1 MQKLGQV
8 DFKKLGKRLS
18 FLWLDNGMDLERV
31 DLFED
36 VKAYNIIDTS
46 DCVAAYYKKTKE
58 MYLGDVA
65 LIKQFFVTK
74 VLVFTQQGKQST
86 EVLQKE
92 DGIYVK
98 RTKVN
103 EQAGI
108 YYELVLYNAKVYT
121 ELYETSDVRIEVST
135 ADENRGIDVPPLN
148 IRDYEAVN
156 IVGVL
161 DRSIGSED
169 YYPIEY
175 LKAKYPLEHIEACDY
190 VVVASIEEADRRLQR
205 FIDAPTKVKA
215 VDTETTGTHIGMF
228 GDDILTGVVLS
239 FSEDESTYYPF
250 RQDKCEFNLP
260 RSYLS
265 KILKA
270 IKNQPEDVTIVAH
283 NGKFDKQA
291 FMKERPC
298 YLKHSKY
305 ISKYEDPEQ
314 LEELEEYELRV
325 DTDTYILSVLCDPR
339 QVKGLHSLKGL
350 VARLFKQFYLE
361 LTDIFKNKNDIRF
374 NVLSKV
380 IIKYYA
386 CPDTSNAIKVFNVLI
401 KKLPKEEH
409 KILNLESRLV
419 EVKAINEFYGLRCDQ
434 ELLIRKLEN
443 EAYKVQML
451 GDMFREMHHTTKN
464 INSADVRREILYGQL
479 RCPVVVR
486 TDKNQPS
493 TSKVAIAHILE
504 TGALRNYD
512 TTKVP
517 PDIVDLEKRTV
528 IKGETLI
535 SNRYPSLIILQQ
547 YALATKE
554 VGAYQRLRRMSE
566 GGRIKFY
573 INQVGAGSGR
583 QTSDA
588 HQFSDGMKELVLAD
602 SKHHYLWSADYK
614 QVELRILAYLAQQE
628 DLIAMESDPVV
639 DVHRA
644 VLSLIKNKP
653 MWAITEEERKKG
665 KAVNF
670 GVVYLMTEY
679 GLAKRLYGPK
689 YTREE
694 LFDSQKAITDFYNS
708 LPYVKV
714 FIEKNKKFLLENGYI
729 ATKMGRRR
737 LFPQLLDP
745 TLPAKK
751 VGSLLRA
758 GNNTPVQGFGA
769 DLLKIVE
776 TNIQCYIREQGWDE
790 LVDCNGV
797 FLPKVRLM
805 LSIHDEVLVSSHE
818 SIAIEEIIKMFK
830 VCMEIEIPGAPPFFS
845 APAMIKNWYDGKD
858 SSYEVDILF
867 RDQVIAA
874 WERDR
879 TSLLH
884 VDTYLEDL
892 DRFRSERI
900 AGYMQGLVRK
910 YKTVD
915 AVAAHVQH
923 PELTHTLIELY
934 VPKKERKK
942 LTHEERIRLAAERY
956 MMGYQEEKSTKMK
969 EDDTVEITEVTS
981 FDTLREYVH
990 VDASGELIVENVE
1003 DEFQEEDALDIII
1016 EDSNDIQSMGMDLC
1030 YVQFTLQD
1038 VLVDITEFGSLERA
1052 EKVNQEI
1059 AKLHS
1064 KKKYY
1069 RVLYIFRD
1077 KCIRSNL
1084 MVGYEDKEALN
1095 MIVANAL
1102 KEDVA

>member
-1 MQKLGQV
+1 
-8 DFKKLGKRLS
+8 
-18 FLWLDNGMDLERV
+18 MDLERV

-36 VKAYNIIDTS
+36 VKGYNIIDTS
-46 DCVAAYYKKTKE
+46 NCVAAYYKKTKE
-58 MYLGDVA
+58 MYLGDA
-65 LIKQFFVTK
+65 DLIKQFFAAK
-74 VLVFTQQGKQST
+74 VFVFTQQGKQNT

-92 DGIYVK
+92 DGIYVR

-103 EQAGI
+103 EQVGVK
-108 YYELVLYNAKVYT
+108 YELVLYNAKVYT
-121 ELYETSDVRIEVST
+121 ELYETPDVRIEVVT

-148 IRDYEAVN
+148 IRDYEVAN
-156 IVGVL
+156 IVEGL
-161 DRSIGSED
+161 ESDAGGED
-169 YYPIEY
+169 YYSIEY

-190 VVVASIEEADRRLQR
+190 VVVASMEEADRRLQK
-205 FIDAPTKVKA
+205 FIETPTKVKG

-239 FSEDESTYYPF
+239 CSEEESTYYPF

-270 IKNQPEDVTIVAH
+270 IRDQPEDVTIVAH

-298 YLKHSKY
+298 YLKYSKY
-305 ISKYEDPEQ
+305 LKKYEDPEQ
-314 LEELEEYELRV
+314 LEELDEYGLRV

-339 QVKGLHSLKGL
+339 QIKGLHTLKGRI
-350 VARLFKQFYLE
+350 ARLLKQFYLE
-361 LTDIFKNKNDIRF
+361 LTDIFKSKDNIRF
-374 NVLSKV
+374 NVLPPE

-386 CPDTSNAIKVFNVLI
+386 CPDAPNTIKLYNALI
-401 KKLPKEEH
+401 KELPKDEH

-443 EAYKVQML
+443 ETYKVQML

-464 INSADVRREILYGQL
+464 INSSDVRREILYGQL

-512 TTKVP
+512 TTRIP

-554 VGAYQRLRRMSE
+554 VGAYKRLRRMSE

-602 SKHHYLWSADYK
+602 SAHHYLWSADYK

-628 DLIAMESDPVV
+628 NLIEMESDPVV
-639 DVHRA
+639 DIHRA
-644 VLSLIKNKP
+644 VLSLIKGKP
-653 MWAITEEERKKG
+653 MWAITEEERKVG

-679 GLAKRLYGPK
+679 GLVKRLYGPK
-689 YTREE
+689 YTKEE
-694 LFDSQKAITDFYNS
+694 LLESRKAITDFYNT
-708 LPYVKV
+708 LPKVKL
-714 FIEKNKKFLLENGYI
+714 FIEKNKEFLRRNGYI

-745 TLPAKK
+745 TLPARK
-751 VGSLLRA
+751 VESLIRA

-776 TNIQCYIREQGWDE
+776 TNIQCYIHEHGWDK
-790 LVDCNGV
+790 LVECDGV
-797 FLPKVRLM
+797 FLPLVRLM

-818 SIAIEEIIKMFK
+818 SIPIEEIIKMFK
-830 VCMEIEIPGAPPFFS
+830 ECMEIEIPGAPPFFS
-845 APAMIKNWYDGKD
+845 APAMVKSWYDGKD
-858 SSYEVDILF
+858 SSYEVDLLF

-874 WERDR
+874 WEKDR

-892 DRFRSERI
+892 NGFRSKRI
-900 AGYMQGLVRK
+900 SDYMEKLIKV

-915 AVAAHVQH
+915 EVAVHIQH

-942 LTHEERIRLAAERY
+942 LTHEERIHLAVERY
-956 MMGYQEEKSTKMK
+956 MEGYQAEKSIEQ
-969 EDDTVEITEVTS
+969 EDNSALEAMEVTTV
-981 FDTLREYVH
+981 DTLREYVH
-990 VDASGELIVENVE
+990 ADESGELVVEVVE
-1003 DEFQEEDALDIII
+1003 DEFQEEDAQDNVVE
-1016 EDSNDIQSMGMDLC
+1016 EDDSTYWEDPC
-1030 YVQFTLQD
+1030 FVQFTMED
-1038 VLVDITEFGSLERA
+1038 VLVDITEFGSLEKA
-1052 EKVNQEI
+1052 ERVNQEI

-1064 KKKYY
+1064 KEKYY

-1077 KCIRSNL
+1077 KCIRSGL

-1102 KEDVA
+1102 KEDVV